1 MASAL
6 KVGAEPGLNMALSE
20 GKGDHSGLFAYP
32 QCTAN
37 SLIVFEFNK
46 KILLS

>member
-6 KVGAEPGLNMALSE
+6 KVGPRAGFEYGTFQGGRAITQAHLHTHNAL
-20 GKGDHSGLFAYP
+20 
-32 QCTAN
+32 Q